1 VVRWS
6 SIFIFVLAPLIG
18 CGFDTPVP
26 GQSGRGS
33 DTTAP
38 TQPQP
43 TDATHQTDQTRSNLG
58 AASGLGPQSSCDA
71 EVAVS
76 GITTPLQ
83 SVVIHNALGN
93 FERSTDADQSGR
105 FCFAVSL
112 TAGFNQFTV
121 LAVDGSMQPL
131 MQRSVTIEQSGCQG
145 TSPNEAQ
152 ANLVAGRYPTT
163 DLSINGQLSA
173 LTDDDPKTSVE
184 LRGGL
189 PWADAAGWVMIDLQR
204 RIEVEMLQ
212 IDWRDS
218 LGSGARY
225 GRRFMIL
232 VSESDQYN
240 KPSWIPRRGRFCV
253 RSKMAKVVRSNL
265 PSTGGFKRS
274 PCGCAAMPSHGTYR
288 KPSRWPASRFTKRQQ
303 RRLPPGPPLSATN
316 SAS

>member
-38 TQPQP
+38 TQPNQP
-43 TDATHQTDQTRSNLG
+43 TQPTKPTKPAPTSVQLQVS
-58 AASGLGPQSSCDA
+58 APQSSCDA

-232 VSESDQYN
+232 VRESDQYN
-240 KPSWIPRRGRFCV
+240 KPSLDTSTWQILREVEDGKGGTQQFAVDRRIQKV
-253 RSKMAKVVRSNL
+253 ALWLRSDAVTWDVQETFALAGIALYEKTTAKTPTR
-265 PSTGGFKRS
+265 PSAI
-274 PCGCAAMPSHGTYR
+274 CN
-288 KPSRWPASRFTKRQQ
+288 Q
-303 RRLPPGPPLSATN
+303 
-316 SAS
+316 